1 MGDTLAAG
9 NGAVALRCKYCQA
22 WHMDTGSNA
31 VHPHRVH
38 VCQQCGNRFQSPI
51 PTIGHPFSVLQP
63 VLQGRTLGFANKA
76 LPDVQV
82 VFEGMDHLAS
92 QLDLLTISEAI
103 DYLHTIG
110 VAPSPGSNVLRG
122 AQKLKTMLTLNPAT
136 VNPKLDTTTRA
147 AYL

>member
-1 MGDTLAAG
+1 
-9 NGAVALRCKYCQA
+9 
-22 WHMDTGSNA
+22 MDTGANA
-31 VHPHRVH
+31 VHLHRVH
-38 VCQQCGNRFQSPI
+38 MCQQCGARFQSPI

-82 VFEGMDHLAS
+82 AFEGMDHLAS
-92 QLDLLTISEAI
+92 RSDLQTIPEAT

-110 VAPSPGSNVLRG
+110 IVPSPGSNVLHG
-122 AQKLKTMLTLNPAT
+122 AQKLKIMLTLNPAT
-136 VNPKLDTTTRA
+136 VNPKLDTATRA